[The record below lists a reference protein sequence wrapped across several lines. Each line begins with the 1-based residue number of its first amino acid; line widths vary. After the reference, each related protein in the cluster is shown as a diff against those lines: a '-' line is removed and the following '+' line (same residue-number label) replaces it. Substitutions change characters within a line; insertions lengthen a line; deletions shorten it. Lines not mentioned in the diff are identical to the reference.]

1 MTPVKRNALVSAAV
15 VALLVAFIAGA
26 LALSPKKAD
35 PADAAGAATGAGAGT
50 AGRLTS
56 DG

>member
-35 PADAAGAATGAGAGT
+35 PADAAGAATGAGAIICTG
-50 AGRLTS
+50 AGA
-56 DG
+56 